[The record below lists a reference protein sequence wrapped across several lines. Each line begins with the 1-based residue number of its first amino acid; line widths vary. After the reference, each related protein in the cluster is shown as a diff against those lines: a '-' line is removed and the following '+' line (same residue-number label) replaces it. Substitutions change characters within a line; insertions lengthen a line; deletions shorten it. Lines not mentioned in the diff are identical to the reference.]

1 MLQNVGTVDRVIRMS
16 AGVWLIAA
24 TVLGA
29 IGPWGLIG
37 VVPLVT
43 GVYRYCPAYLAFGLS
58 SCGLKISRH

>member
-1 MLQNVGTVDRVIRMS
+1 MS